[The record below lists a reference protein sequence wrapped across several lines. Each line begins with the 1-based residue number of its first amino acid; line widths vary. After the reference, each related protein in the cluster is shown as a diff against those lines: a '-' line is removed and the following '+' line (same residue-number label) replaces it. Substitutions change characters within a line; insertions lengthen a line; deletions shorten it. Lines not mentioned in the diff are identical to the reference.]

1 VRVEFKKML
10 MQGVIAGPK
19 VGPESRRNP
28 IANGDL
34 GDGVKDPESG
44 NNVLPYGGVVV
55 VRVAEVPRVIP
66 VVPTTEPG
74 SPGSSGVGV
83 KFSEE
88 FSE

>member
-1 VRVEFKKML
+1 VRVEVRKTL

-34 GDGVKDPESG
+34 GDGVKDPEAG
-44 NNVLPYGGVVV
+44 NNVLLYGGVVV
-55 VRVAEVPRVIP
+55 VRVAEVPRVIQ
-66 VVPTTEPG
+66 VVPTAEPG

-88 FSE
+88 FS